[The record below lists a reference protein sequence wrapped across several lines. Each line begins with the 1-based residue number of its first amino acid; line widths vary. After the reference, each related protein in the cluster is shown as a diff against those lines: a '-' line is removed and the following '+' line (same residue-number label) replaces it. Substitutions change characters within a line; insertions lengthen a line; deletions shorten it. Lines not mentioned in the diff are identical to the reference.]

1 LLLDT
6 GDALIG
12 DGILGNLTQGEAV
25 VAGMNLMGYDA
36 MAVGAKELSLG
47 VDVLRQRMAEA
58 EFPMLSANVVLA
70 ESGDLLAQPYA
81 ILEIAGRRVGIVGL
95 TRVPG
100 EPLADYRVLDPEQAA
115 RQYVPEI
122 AGQVDTVVVLT
133 NMYYRKAM
141 AMADTVPGIDLIV
154 TSLNSQLPSLAV
166 RTPVSGTLAVTAE
179 QPLSKHTGRRVGRLV
194 ATLNSDG
201 SLSGESWTS
210 VPMDGTIADDQE
222 MQRLLDRY
230 RP

>member
-1 LLLDT
+1 LLLDS

-47 VDVLRQRMAEA
+47 VDVLRRRMAEA

-81 ILEIAGRRVGIVGL
+81 ILEIAGRRVGILGL
-95 TRVPG
+95 TRVPD
-100 EPLADYRVLDPEQAA
+100 EPVSGYHVLDPEQAA
-115 RQYVPEI
+115 RQYVSEI
-122 AGQVDTVVVLT
+122 AEEVDTIVVLT

-141 AMADTVPGIDLIV
+141 AMADTLPGIDLIV

-166 RTPVSGTLAVTAE
+166 RTPATGTIAVTAE
-179 QPLSKHTGRRVGRLV
+179 QPLTKHTGRRVGRLV

-210 VPMDGTIADDQE
+210 VSMDGTIADDLE
-222 MQRLLDRY
+222 MQVVLDRY